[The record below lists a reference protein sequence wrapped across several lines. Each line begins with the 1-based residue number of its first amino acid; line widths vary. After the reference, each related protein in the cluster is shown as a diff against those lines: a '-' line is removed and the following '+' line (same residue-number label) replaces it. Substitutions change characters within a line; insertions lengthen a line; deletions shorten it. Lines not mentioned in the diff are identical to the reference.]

1 MKILLTGADGQLGRA
16 IQNEYGDSAD
26 FVLTGLSAN
35 GNIQSLD
42 ISDLDAVMEA
52 VSGEHPDMIIN
63 CAAYTNVDGCETNT
77 EEAYKANAIGPRNLA
92 IASNEAGVR
101 LIHVSTD
108 YVFPGDGNVPYT
120 EFDPVG
126 PKSAYGRSKL
136 AGEEF
141 VQNLTSR
148 YFILR
153 TAWLYGDGKN
163 FVKTMV
169 NASKTR
175 DEVSVVMD
183 QRGTPTTTMELA
195 RMIHYLAGSQE
206 YGLYHA
212 TCEGD
217 SNWAD
222 FTQEI
227 YSQLGISTR
236 VNKVTSEEY
245 KAMNPKSADRP
256 KFSILDNS
264 MLRLTGAS
272 FSMKDWKDALIEY
285 LGTGLL
291 EK

>member
-92 IASNEAGVR
+92 IASNETGVR

-272 FSMKDWKDALIEY
+272 FSMKDWKDALTEY

>member
-16 IQNEYGDSAD
+16 IQNEYGSSSD
-26 FVLTGLSAN
+26 FVLTGLIGQ
-35 GNIQSLD
+35 GNIKALD

-52 VSGEHPDMIIN
+52 VTSEHPDMIIN
-63 CAAYTNVDGCETNT
+63 CAAYTNVDGCETNM
-77 EEAYKANAIGPRNLA
+77 EDAYKANAIGPRNLA
-92 IASNEAGVR
+92 IASNETGIR

-120 EFDPVG
+120 EFDLVG

-141 VQNLTSR
+141 VKNLTSR

-195 RMIHYLAGSQE
+195 RMIHYLADSQE

-222 FTQEI
+222 FTREI
-227 YSQLGISTR
+227 YSQLEIATK

-264 MLRLTGAS
+264 MLRLTGAN
-272 FSMKDWKDALIEY
+272 FSMKDWKDALKEY

>member
-35 GNIQSLD
+35 GNIKSLD

-92 IASNEAGVR
+92 IASNETGIR

-108 YVFPGDGNVPYT
+108 YVFPGNGNVPYT

-195 RMIHYLAGSQE
+195 RMIHYLSGSQE

>member
-35 GNIQSLD
+35 GNIKSLD

-92 IASNEAGVR
+92 IASNETGIR

-108 YVFPGDGNVPYT
+108 YVFPGNGNVPYT

-227 YSQLGISTR
+227 YSQLEISTR

>member
-92 IASNEAGVR
+92 IASNETGIR

-108 YVFPGDGNVPYT
+108 YVFPGNGNVPYT

>member
-92 IASNEAGVR
+92 IASNETGIR

-108 YVFPGDGNVPYT
+108 YVFPGNGNVPYT

-264 MLRLTGAS
+264 MLRLTRAS

>member
-26 FVLTGLSAN
+26 FVLTGLFAN

-222 FTQEI
+222 FTREI

-245 KAMNPKSADRP
+245 KTMNPKSADRP

-272 FSMKDWKDALIEY
+272 FSMKDWKDALTEY